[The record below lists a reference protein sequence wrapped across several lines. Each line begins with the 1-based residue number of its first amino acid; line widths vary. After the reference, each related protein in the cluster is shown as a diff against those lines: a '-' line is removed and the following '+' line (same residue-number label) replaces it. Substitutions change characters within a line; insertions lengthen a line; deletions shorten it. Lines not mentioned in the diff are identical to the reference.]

1 MKKFTNN
8 KRYNTETAKKICE
21 WKTENISK
29 EAADYCEQELYRKNT
44 GEYFLHGIGGS
55 QTKYAKIRKG
65 TVSQGEDIIPISLE
79 EAQEIAKQYADP
91 ETYNLLFGKITTKK
105 VKQINLSLDAGTG
118 NLLKLLQSK
127 TGKTAVEIIGDMIR
141 EYAEREGL

>member
-21 WKTENISK
+21 WKTENIS
-29 EAADYCEQELYRKNT
+29 EEDPGYCEQELYRKNT
-44 GEYFLHGIGGS
+44 GEYFLHGIGGAK
-55 QTKYAKIRKG
+55 TRYAKIKKG
-65 TVSQGEDIIPISLE
+65 AISQGEDIIPIGLD
-79 EAQEIAKQYADP
+79 EAQKIAKKYTDP

-118 NLLKLLQSK
+118 NLLKLLQAK
-127 TGKTAVEIIGDMIR
+127 TGKTAVEIIGEMIK